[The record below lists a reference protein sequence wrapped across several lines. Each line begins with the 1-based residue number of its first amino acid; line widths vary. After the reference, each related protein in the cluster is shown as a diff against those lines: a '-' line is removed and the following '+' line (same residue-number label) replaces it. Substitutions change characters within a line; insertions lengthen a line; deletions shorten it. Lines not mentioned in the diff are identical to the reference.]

1 MRTLCNGNSLPKK
14 WLHNVL
20 SSAKT
25 NCSWSVCPTGQGE
38 GKLFFFA
45 NFYLHFPWFLGFL
58 GKDKNVTRDSLSL
71 SDTLYFTMTHMPTTV
86 GVKELHSSLFK
97 ASGSMG

>member
-1 MRTLCNGNSLPKK
+1 M
-14 WLHNVL
+14 
-20 SSAKT
+20 
-25 NCSWSVCPTGQGE
+25 CPTGQGE
-38 GKLFFFA
+38 GKLSFFFA
-45 NFYLHFPWFLGFL
+45 NFYLHFPWL